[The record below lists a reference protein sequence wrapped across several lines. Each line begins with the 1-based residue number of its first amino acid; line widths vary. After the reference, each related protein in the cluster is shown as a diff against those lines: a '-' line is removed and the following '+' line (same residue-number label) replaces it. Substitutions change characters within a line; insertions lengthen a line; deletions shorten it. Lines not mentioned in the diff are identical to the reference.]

1 MNLILLGM
9 PGAGKGTQAE
19 IIQREQG
26 IANVSTGAMMREV
39 SRAETDL
46 GKKVQ
51 EYLSTGKLVPDD
63 IIIQMLV
70 ERISQSDCENGFLL
84 DGFPRNLDQAKA
96 LDEAKVEINLI
107 LFLKISEKE
116 IIERMS
122 GRRVHLPSGR
132 SYHIVHN
139 PPKVEGKDDL
149 TDKIDFIVCLGG
161 DGTLL
166 YASSLFQQSVP
177 PVMAF
182 HMGSLGFLTPF
193 EIENFEQQ
201 VTHVLEGRLHTKSYL
216 NQHTTC

>member
-51 EYLSTGKLVPDD
+51 EYLSTGRLVPDE

-70 ERISQSDCENGFLL
+70 ERIHQSDCENGFLL

-96 LDEAKVEINLI
+96 LDQAKVEINLI

-132 SYHIVHN
+132 SYHIAHN
-139 PPKVEGKDDL
+139 PPKTEGKDDVTGETL
-149 TDKIDFIVCLGG
+149 IQREDDHPDVIKKRLNVYYDETEPLLSFYRQKDISFYEIDASK
-161 DGTLL
+161 TL
-166 YASSLFQQSVP
+166 
-177 PVMAF
+177 
-182 HMGSLGFLTPF
+182 
-193 EIENFEQQ
+193 EE
-201 VTHVLEGRLHTKSYL
+201 VTEDIRKVISH
-216 NQHTTC
+216 